1 MKKVVIYT
9 STSCMFC
16 HAAKD
21 FFKENN
27 IVYTEYNISED
38 KEAKKELIKKG
49 YRSVP
54 IIKVDD
60 TELVGF
66 DKDLISS
73 LLGL

>member
-16 HAAKD
+16 HAAKE

-27 IVYTEYNISED
+27 VIYTEYNISED

-60 TELVGF
+60 TELIGF

-73 LLGL
+73 LLEL

>member
-16 HAAKD
+16 HAAKE

-27 IVYTEYNISED
+27 VVYTEYNISED
-38 KEAKKELIKKG
+38 REAKKELIKKG

-60 TELVGF
+60 KELVGF

-73 LLGL
+73 LLEL

>member
-1 MKKVVIYT
+1 MKDVVIYT

-16 HAAKD
+16 HAAKE

-27 IVYTEYNISED
+27 GVYTEYNISED

-49 YRSVP
+49 YRSIP

-60 TELVGF
+60 TELIGF

-73 LLGL
+73 LLEL